1 MKKNNTAEKTVR
13 DAEKITKAL
22 QEGTE
27 KSLRAIVNEAIANL
41 VMEEEDKSEEDEQE
55 DGYSVEDVD
64 TDVVPATAD
73 TETGEEASTEAPEE
87 GADDEEDF
95 SQEGEEGSEEGDA
108 DDEWSDLEQY
118 KVGDNDYDFTGVDGD
133 EILKVYN
140 KLGDDDQIFVKKE
153 DDGTYSV
160 KDDETGAEFV
170 IELDPDA
177 LGGEADSDK
186 DIDSDIDVDID
197 DEDTDSDSDIEI
209 GLGDDEGDGEG
220 GEDIEID
227 LNDEDDDEDPLNEEN
242 LGYTDSY
249 QKDVF
254 SKKFNMSEPAKSKTT
269 NDWDEGAPKG
279 SEKPWAGKGDGK
291 PFEKKVNECGDMG
304 TAPAD
309 PNLDANLEE
318 NGSGF
323 NTLGT
328 QKKVGPY
335 TGKGRGAARRAHS
348 EDGEYKGTV
357 PASTKV
363 NESKE
368 YKALRESVSKI
379 VEKARAIQAENKQ
392 YAQLIGK
399 IKKSL
404 YEAAVLN
411 VNMGKLVDILV
422 NETTTKEEKA
432 RICERFNAVKT
443 RTEGAALYES
453 IKAELR
459 SSQKSAP
466 AVEKQFVAESK
477 NLNETTI
484 YQNTNDP
491 SLDLMNRMDNL
502 FKKN

>member
-27 KSLRAIVNEAIANL
+27 KSLRAIVNEAIANM
-41 VMEEEDKSEEDEQE
+41 VMEEEDNSEEDEQE

-73 TETGEEASTEAPEE
+73 TENSEEDSAEAPEE

-177 LGGEADSDK
+177 LGGKADSDE
-186 DIDSDIDVDID
+186 DVDSNIDVDF
-197 DEDTDSDSDIEI
+197 DEEGTDSDSDIEI
-209 GLGDDEGDGEG
+209 DLGDEDGE
-220 GEDIEID
+220 DDVEID

-242 LGYTDSY
+242 LGYTYSY

-279 SEKPWAGKGDGK
+279 SEKPWAGKGNGK

-304 TAPAD
+304 AAPAD

-318 NGSGF
+318 DGSGL
-323 NTLGT
+323 NTKHAN
-328 QKKVGPY
+328 KKS
-335 TGKGRGAARRAHS
+335 TNHINRGAQNQRQSS
-348 EDGEYKGTV
+348 EDGD
-357 PASTKV
+357 
-363 NESKE
+363 
-368 YKALRESVSKI
+368 YKALRESVGKI